1 MAGFLDF
8 MRSGVGRILRIVL
21 GLVLIWLG
29 LMGPLAGTTGGA
41 IVAVIGVVP
50 IVMGVWG
57 PCLVQFL
64 PFGAKA

>member
-8 MRSGVGRILRIVL
+8 MRSGAGRILRIVL

-29 LMGPLAGTTGGA
+29 LMGPLAGSTGGA

-64 PFGAKA
+64 PFGAKP

>member
-29 LMGPLAGTTGGA
+29 LMGPLAGSTGGA

-64 PFGAKA
+64 TFGAKA

>member
-1 MAGFLDF
+1 MAGFLSF
-8 MRSGVGRILRIVL
+8 MRSGIGRILRIVL

-29 LMGPLAGTTGGA
+29 LMGPLAGSTGGA

>member
-1 MAGFLDF
+1 F

-64 PFGAKA
+64 TFGAKA

>member
-29 LMGPLAGTTGGA
+29 LMGPLAGSTGGA

>member
-29 LMGPLAGTTGGA
+29 LMGPLAGSTGGA

-50 IVMGVWG
+50 IVIGVWG

>member
-64 PFGAKA
+64 TFGAKA

>member
-50 IVMGVWG
+50 IVIGVWG

>member
-8 MRSGVGRILRIVL
+8 MRSGAGRILRIVL

-29 LMGPLAGTTGGA
+29 LMGPLAGSTGGA

>member
-8 MRSGVGRILRIVL
+8 MRSGAGRILRIVL

>member
-1 MAGFLDF
+1 MAGFLSF
-8 MRSGVGRILRIVL
+8 MRSGIGRILRIVL

-64 PFGAKA
+64 TFGAKA